1 MGSVGLY
8 QLGHPHLS
16 ACLLSPSEVP
26 GEAGTLALP
35 SGSQPSKE
43 ENLAIYRHGCSTGFT
58 QAETNPTGT
67 FTWVKD

>member
-26 GEAGTLALP
+26 GEAGTLVLP
-35 SGSQPSKE
+35 SGPQPSKE
-43 ENLAIYRHGCSTGFT
+43 EDLALPRLNQIPLALLHG
-58 QAETNPTGT
+58 
-67 FTWVKD
+67 